1 MTVRKTLLDLQKMVH
16 HSEKIAVLT
25 CYEATLANHMDA
37 ADIDVLLV
45 GDSLGMVIQ
54 GHSNPLPVTL
64 KQMIYHLSC
73 VVNGSHKAMIWVD
86 MPFGTT
92 QLSPENAYKNAC
104 AVMQAGAQMIKI
116 EGGAWMAETIEYLV
130 CRGIPVCAHVGLLPQ
145 NVHQLGG
152 FRVQGRGKERYDQIL
167 VDAQVLESAGASVLL
182 IEAVPLNLAN
192 ELVEH
197 SSIPTIGIGAGPAPH
212 GQVLVVH
219 DVLGL
224 SQVPSPRFVKDFLKE
239 SGSIQKAFES
249 YRVAVKTGQFP
260 EPIHCY

>member
-1 MTVRKTLLDLQKMVH
+1 MTRKTLSDLQTMVRY
-16 HSEKIAVLT
+16 SEKIAVLT
-25 CYEATLANHMDA
+25 CYEATLAHQMDVA
-37 ADIDVLLV
+37 GIDVLLV

-73 VVNGSHKAMIWVD
+73 VVNGSRNAMIWVD

-92 QLSPENAYKNAC
+92 QLGSKNTYKNAV
-104 AVMQAGAQMIKI
+104 AIMQAGAQMVKI
-116 EGGAWMAETIEYLV
+116 EGGAWMAETIEYLAH
-130 CRGIPVCAHVGLLPQ
+130 RGIPVCAHVGLLPQ

-152 FRVQGRGKERYDQIL
+152 FRVQGREKERHDQIL
-167 VDAQVLESAGASVLL
+167 ADAKVLESAGASVLL

-192 ELVEH
+192 QLVEN

-224 SQVPSPRFVKDFLKE
+224 TDGPAPRFVKDFLKG
-239 SGSIQKAFES
+239 SDSIQKAFES

-260 EPIHCY
+260 ELVHCY